1 MIRINKGFVIE
12 ETENYAKTASHIL
25 HERDDLI
32 DCSLGVNPYGISKK
46 VVNHLNEFNINHINY
61 YPESN
66 DSLKNVL
73 MEYWASV
80 VTLRAEQ
87 VQLTHG
93 AMGACEMINKILLNE
108 DAKVLGYCPQ
118 FTDYIFDVE
127 KCGATFEYV
136 ALKKENDYAFDT
148 EEFLEAI
155 NRDFNAIYID
165 NPNNPTGQVISI
177 ANIEKIVKKAS
188 ECDVAV
194 VIDEAY
200 GDYMSDSNS
209 AVSLVNSYENLFV
222 IRSFSKA
229 FGMAGLRV
237 GYVVLPIS
245 LVRYF
250 EKVSIAFPIN
260 SLGQFFAHYILDD
273 RQFLVDCV
281 EKIKTSNELIRKSV
295 RELHLMTSSDELPI
309 STISHPD
316 IDVNLYE
323 EFLSEGILTNS
334 CISYVT
340 LDKNSVRLRV
350 PVEIDRVI
358 EAIENIEKRINQ
370 G

>member
-1 MIRINKGFVIE
+1 MIRINKGFIDE

-25 HERDDLI
+25 QQRDDLI

-46 VVNHLNEFNINHINY
+46 VINHINEFNIDHINY

-66 DSLKNVL
+66 DSLKEILLKYWEPVITL
-73 MEYWASV
+73 MPD
-80 VTLRAEQ
+80 Q

-93 AMGACEMINKILLNE
+93 AMGACELVNKILLNE
-108 DAKVLGYCPQ
+108 NAKVLGYCPQ

-127 KCGATFEYV
+127 KCGAAFEYIS
-136 ALKKENDYAFDT
+136 LKKEDNYAFDT
-148 EEFLEAI
+148 SEFLEAI
-155 NRDFNAIYID
+155 NESFTAVYID

-177 ANIEKIVKKAS
+177 SDIEKIVKKAS
-188 ECDVAV
+188 ECGVAV
-194 VIDEAY
+194 IIDEAY

-209 AVSLVNSYENLFV
+209 SACLVNTYENLFV

-237 GYVVLPIS
+237 GYVVLPMS

-250 EKVSIAFPIN
+250 EKVLIAFPIN
-260 SLGQFFAHYILDD
+260 SLGQFFAHFILDD

-281 EKIKTSNELIRKSV
+281 KNIKASNQLIQNSV
-295 RELHLMTSSDELPI
+295 RKLTVATTSDELPI

-316 IDVNLYE
+316 PSINLYE
-323 EFLSEGILTNS
+323 EFLAEGVLTNS
-334 CISYVT
+334 CASYLT
-340 LDKNSVRLRV
+340 LDKSSVRLRV
-350 PVEIDRVI
+350 PVEIERVI
-358 EAIENIEKRINQ
+358 KAIENIEKRINQ